1 MNNCTCCQP
10 TTEVEVIVPLVCS
23 DGFSASKAISVPTGC
38 DCLACVTE
46 DAHDPRYQVE
56 QFEQS
61 HAALVQQEAP
71 VQQEVQVS
79 PDDVFGAPQAQA
91 QLAPEVSAEDIFGA
105 PQVQVV
111 PERLKESIGEVP
123 AQDIFG
129 APQAQIAPQKS
140 PKKPVAEV
148 TAQDIFGIPN
158 SEVQLAP
165 ARSQQSNLVPE
176 NNQHGEIFC
185 R

>member
-1 MNNCTCCQP
+1 MYLLSTNYRGRS
-10 TTEVEVIVPLVCS
+10 IVPLVCS

-71 VQQEVQVS
+71 AQQETQVS
-79 PDDVFGAPQAQA
+79 PQAQA

-129 APQAQIAPQKS
+129 APQAQIAPRK
-140 PKKPVAEV
+140 
-148 TAQDIFGIPN
+148 AQ
-158 SEVQLAP
+158 
-165 ARSQQSNLVPE
+165 RSQ
-176 NNQHGEIFC
+176 
-185 R
+185 

>member
-1 MNNCTCCQP
+1 M
-10 TTEVEVIVPLVCS
+10 
-23 DGFSASKAISVPTGC
+23 PTGC

-71 VQQEVQVS
+71 VQQEAQVS
-79 PDDVFGAPQAQA
+79 PDDVFGPPQAQA

-129 APQAQIAPQKS
+129 APPSTNS
-140 PKKPVAEV
+140 PPEKPKEA
-148 TAQDIFGIPN
+148 
-158 SEVQLAP
+158 S
-165 ARSQQSNLVPE
+165 S
-176 NNQHGEIFC
+176 
-185 R
+185 

>member
-1 MNNCTCCQP
+1 MNKCTCCQP

-71 VQQEVQVS
+71 
-79 PDDVFGAPQAQA
+79 AQA

-148 TAQDIFGIPN
+148 SAQDIFGIPN